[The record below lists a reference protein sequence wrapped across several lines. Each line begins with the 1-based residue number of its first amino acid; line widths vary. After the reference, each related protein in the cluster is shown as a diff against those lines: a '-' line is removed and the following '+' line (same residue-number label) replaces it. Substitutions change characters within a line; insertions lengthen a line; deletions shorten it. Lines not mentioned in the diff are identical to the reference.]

1 MLLFYH
7 NYEVKLLKKY
17 IVGITGASGSIYGV
31 RLVEE
36 LVKQGNE
43 VHLVVTDNGRKVL
56 EYEIEVNFEEWI
68 YSVKEYKG
76 NLIVCDIDDMFSS
89 IASGSFRTD
98 GMVIVPCSMG
108 TLSKIS
114 CGVTDNLLIRAAD
127 VMIKEK
133 RNLILVPRETPF
145 SSIHL
150 KNMLLLSDLNVT
162 ILPPMPAFY
171 QKPKTIEE
179 LVNITVGRI
188 LSSLKIDSDL
198 YDEWG
203 GNK

>member
-1 MLLFYH
+1 M
-7 NYEVKLLKKY
+7 KKY

-36 LVKQGNE
+36 LIKQGNE
-43 VHLVVTDNGRKVL
+43 VHLVITDNGRKVL
-56 EYEIEVNFEEWI
+56 EFEIEVDFEDWI
-68 YSVKEYKG
+68 YSLERYEGRLV
-76 NLIVCDIDDMFSS
+76 LCDIDDMFSS
-89 IASGSFRTD
+89 IASGSFRTH

-145 SSIHL
+145 NSIHL
-150 KNMLLLSDLNVT
+150 KNMLFLSDLNVT

-171 QKPKTIEE
+171 QKPKTIED

-188 LSSLKIDSDL
+188 LSSLNIESDL

-203 GNK
+203 TTK

>member
-1 MLLFYH
+1 M
-7 NYEVKLLKKY
+7 KKY

-36 LVKQGNE
+36 LTNQGNE
-43 VHLVVTDNGRKVL
+43 VHLVITDNGRKVL
-56 EYEIEVNFEEWI
+56 EYELEVDFEEWI
-68 YSVKEYKG
+68 YSINEYKG
-76 NLIVCDIDDMFSS
+76 KLILCDIDDMFSS
-89 IASGSFRTD
+89 VASGSFRTD

-150 KNMLLLSDLNVT
+150 KNMLFLSNLNVT

-188 LSSLKIDSDL
+188 LSSLKIESDL